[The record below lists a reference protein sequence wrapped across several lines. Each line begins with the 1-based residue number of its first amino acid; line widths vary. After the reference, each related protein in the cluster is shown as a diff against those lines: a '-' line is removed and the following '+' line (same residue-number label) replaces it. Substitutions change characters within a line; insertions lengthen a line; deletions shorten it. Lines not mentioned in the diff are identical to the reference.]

1 MKKFKLLLEPSSLTK
16 QKLEMLCK
24 FLDEIDNAE
33 SFILDPD
40 FLTITFEEDNK
51 GSLLAIA
58 EKYGIVNLTEL

>member
-40 FLTITFEEDNK
+40 FLTITVEEGNK
-51 GSLLAIA
+51 SFLLAIA